1 MHTMTDLQL
10 GEDGKLNTRSSVTGK
25 IQRVTPEQYE
35 TFSDVLQPVPD
46 DAKPYEPG
54 LFRPGK
60 VGEFDN
66 PEPLTDAQE
75 QAHAELD
82 AVAEES
88 GARSKAA
95 KEARDAAKAADDEAE
110 KNQAAVAAANESKDS

>member
-1 MHTMTDLQL
+1 MTDLQV
-10 GEDGKLNTRSSVTGK
+10 GDDGKINTRSSMTGK

-35 TFSDVLQPVPD
+35 TFSTTLQIVPD

-54 LFRPGK
+54 LFKPGK

-82 AVAEES
+82 AVKEDS
-88 GARSKAA
+88 GAHSKAA
-95 KEARDAAKAADDEAE
+95 KEARDAAKAADDEAA
-110 KNQAAVAAANESKDS
+110 KNQAAADAANESKD